1 MERAP
6 SAGKPRVFR
15 GLLGMAE
22 GISPSRFPR
31 HWPPGGRH
39 KGRSGPAGKRREIFF
54 RALKEVPLAAGP
66 GLGWSPR
73 GRKFPGP
80 VACVTAGWDGG
91 ADRWAARRPRG
102 RALGGA
108 GCRWPGC
115 LQGGAGGGSIRGRGG
130 GGAEGCEA
138 GALAASRLGAREED

>member
-39 KGRSGPAGKRREIFF
+39 RDRSGPAGKRREIFF
-54 RALKEVPLAAGP
+54 RVLKEVPLAAGP

-73 GRKFPGP
+73 GRKFPGA
-80 VACVTAGWDGG
+80 VACVTGGWDGG
-91 ADRWAARRPRG
+91 ADRWAARRP
-102 RALGGA
+102 GA
-108 GCRWPGC
+108 GRW
-115 LQGGAGGGSIRGRGG
+115 
-130 GGAEGCEA
+130 
-138 GALAASRLGAREED
+138 GALAAAGPAACRAALEAAPSAAGEAEGRRAARLGR